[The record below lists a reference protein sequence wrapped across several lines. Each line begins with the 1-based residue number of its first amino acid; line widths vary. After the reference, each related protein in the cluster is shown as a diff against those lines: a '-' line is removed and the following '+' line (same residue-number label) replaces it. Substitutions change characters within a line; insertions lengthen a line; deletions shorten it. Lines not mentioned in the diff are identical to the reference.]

1 MKMLINEP
9 INEKPI
15 NEKFDN
21 FDLEYYD
28 LNDLDFCILASIC
41 GCCIKEVYEKY
52 KLPLIKFGYYENIL
66 KLMYVL
72 GVSRID
78 HEALLDIIRMLKQID
93 LIWPLSF
100 GIAPKVVNNP
110 IAYKPIWSE
119 LAVIGVSN
127 KSIKRLF
134 GL

>member
-1 MKMLINEP
+1 MLINEP
-9 INEKPI
+9 INEKF
-15 NEKFDN
+15 ES

-28 LNDLDFCILASIC
+28 LNDLDFCILAAIC

-52 KLPLIKFGYYENIL
+52 KLPLIKFGYYANIL
-66 KLMYVL
+66 KLMDVL
-72 GVSRID
+72 GVSKID
-78 HEALLDIIRMLKQID
+78 QEALLDILRMLKQID

-100 GIAPKVVNNP
+100 GVAPKVINNP

-119 LAVIGVSN
+119 LAVIGVTN
-127 KSIKRLF
+127 RSIKSLF